1 MLSIRR
7 SPARRTHRARGQV
20 LVLFVLFLLAMLG
33 ISALAIDYASWL
45 LVDRNL
51 QNVADHAALAGA
63 SAFDQ
68 RTSQGSCS
76 GGAGQVKCEAA
87 RAQAWA
93 SINDELT
100 LGLSS
105 AAITQLSLSDSPANG
120 TTTVSAGG
128 TTFTWQ
134 QRVWVAT
141 PPPTYAAYTTPSIG
155 GRYAQNYG
163 VVFARVDR
171 DVTSFIGGALG
182 IQPQPRHGW
191 ATAGALP
198 TDFALEVFCRN
209 NVAPESGVCVNSSG
223 LTIDGQ
229 GGIRL
234 LRGDVGSNESLAVT
248 ANTGNGMILDS
259 GNMFLVNGSCAP
271 SSWNCPNS
279 PPHGGISDGTTGK
292 NAFYIPPVPVPQ
304 FESPING
311 NTVSAYN
318 CAGADAS
325 HLCVP
330 RKDQGSANPGAPG
343 DWTCSTSSS
352 SPVRC
357 GTPVVNTGTSPSTV
371 TCSGA
376 GGGNPQ
382 LDYYAIGVASG
393 ASGIQGDAGHPQ
405 SNGNE
410 YRNIDDDATVPDP
423 DTTSTPADPP
433 SDWIYTDDLNITG
446 SGTKTVTTSFIV
458 NVGQSGPRLAGN
470 STIRYV
476 AFKTNGGALSNT
488 GYDVTLTVSLVGGVT
503 STQTDTPRVLS
514 GTPTRYSFNVS
525 SANITDYNSLQ
536 LQFTFS
542 ETGTNDDPSERGGGI
557 SWAGIHH
564 PDPQPAVPPFIAPG
578 YYRSIDIPAGGCAI
592 LDPTAEYSSLLAY
605 QMPGIYRFGGSGSP
619 NSRRIELG
627 DGSFLIGDGVTLV
640 FDADWPDS
648 GSNQGVAIGA
658 NAALVLNTALTTGST
673 PPCTPSEAAASNLN
687 ESAPLSALPYSAVCA
702 AWAIDNSVTVGIRP
716 GGNAWA
722 PCDPSNL
729 SNPHCVN
736 RSSYSPP
743 THYRGITFYFTPAG
757 WPPSGI
763 TNRFEMQGGSGNDAG
778 LAFRG
783 VLYAPYDDVKITGG
797 NGFNTVGQVLAWTA
811 KFNGGSA
818 YINLDYPYDFTPAA
832 PYLLEPTVDH

>member
-1 MLSIRR
+1 MLTPSRGIPRR
-7 SPARRTHRARGQV
+7 RASPGQV
-20 LVLFVLFLLAMLG
+20 LVLFSLFLLVLLG

-68 RTSQGSCS
+68 RLSQGSCA
-76 GGAGQVKCEAA
+76 GGAGQLKCEAA

-93 SINDELT
+93 SISDELN
-100 LGLSS
+100 LGLSPQ
-105 AAITQLSLSDSPANG
+105 AITTLSQSDSGPNG
-120 TTTVSAGG
+120 TSTVTDSLGQ
-128 TTFTWQ
+128 TFTWQ

-155 GRYAQNYG
+155 GRYAHNYG

-171 DVTSFIGGALG
+171 DVTSFLGGALG

-209 NVAPESGVCVNSSG
+209 NVAPENGVCVNSSG

-234 LRGDVGSNESLAVT
+234 LRGDVGSNESLTVT
-248 ANTGNGMILDS
+248 ANTGNGMVLEA
-259 GNMFLVNGSCAP
+259 GNMFLVNRTCAP
-271 SSWNCPNS
+271 STWNCPNS
-279 PPHGGISDGTTGK
+279 PPHGGISDGVNGK
-292 NAFYIPPVPVPQ
+292 NAFYIPPLAVPQ
-304 FESPING
+304 FASPITA

-318 CAGADAS
+318 CSGADPT

-330 RKDQGSANPGAPG
+330 RKDQASSSPGSPG
-343 DWTCSTSSS
+343 DWTCSTSSN
-352 SPVRC
+352 SPARC
-357 GTPVVNTGTSPSTV
+357 GTPFVNTSTSPSTV
-371 TCSGA
+371 TCNGA

-382 LDYYAIGVASG
+382 LDYYPITVASG
-393 ASGIQGDAGHPQ
+393 ANNILGDASHIQ

-410 YRNIDDDATVPDP
+410 YQNIDDDATVPDP
-423 DTTSTPADPP
+423 DTTATPADPP
-433 SDWIYTDDLNITG
+433 TDWVYTDDLNITG
-446 SGTKTVTTSFIV
+446 SGTRTVTTSFTV
-458 NVGQSGPRLAGN
+458 NLGQSGPRLAGN

-476 AFKTNGGALSNT
+476 GFKTNNGNLNNG
-488 GYDVTLTVSLVGGVT
+488 GYDVSLTVSLVGGVT
-503 STQTDTPRVLS
+503 SAQTDAPRLLT
-514 GTPTRYSFNVS
+514 GTPQQFSFTVS

-542 ETGTNDDPSERGGGI
+542 ETGTNDDPSERGGGV
-557 SWAGIHH
+557 SWAEIQH
-564 PDPQPAVPPFIAPG
+564 PAPQPAVPAFIPPG

-619 NSRRIELG
+619 NSRKIKLG

-640 FDADWPDS
+640 FDADYPDS

-658 NAALVLNTALTTGST
+658 NGALVLNTMRVTGST
-673 PPCTPSEAAASNLN
+673 PPCTPSEASTSTVNQ
-687 ESAPLSALPYSAVCA
+687 SAPLSSLPYSAVCA
-702 AWAIDNSVTVGIRP
+702 AWSIDNSVTVGVRP
-716 GGNAWA
+716 GSNAWA
-722 PCDPSNL
+722 ACDPANL

-736 RSSYSPP
+736 RASYSPP
-743 THYRGITFYFTPAG
+743 AGYRGVTFYFTPEA

-811 KFNGGSA
+811 KFNGGNA
-818 YINLDYPYDFTPAA
+818 YIDLDYPYDFTPAA